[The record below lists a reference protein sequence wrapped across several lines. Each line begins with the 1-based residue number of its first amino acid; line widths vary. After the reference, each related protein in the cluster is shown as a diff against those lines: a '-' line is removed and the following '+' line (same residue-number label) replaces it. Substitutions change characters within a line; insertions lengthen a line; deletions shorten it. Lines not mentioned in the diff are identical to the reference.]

1 MKKSLLY
8 LSVFAAITL
17 AACTSENTALE
28 PEQNSEEDV
37 VEQTPKKELVY
48 TLNGE
53 EVIETDVDFVKINNT
68 NIQMIL
74 PSDYSYSDGNS
85 VDGNGNIASYNV
97 SVTGKEQYDGTRFY
111 FENELKKDSEEK
123 IEFKIRQKVT
133 MTGLEAELER
143 EEIDSA
149 KFDVLYKQSSPEV
162 IIYLAAKTFEG
173 QTHYISAYIFDP
185 EKLGYEDYVLK
196 ALDSIEFESEN

>member
-17 AACTSENTALE
+17 AACTNENTA
-28 PEQNSEEDV
+28 PEQEQKSEEA
-37 VEQTPKKELVY
+37 VEQTPKRELVY

-53 EVIETDVDFVKINNT
+53 EVIETDVEIVKINNT

-97 SVTGKEQYDGTRFY
+97 SVTGKDQYEGIRFY

-133 MTGLEAELER
+133 MTGLEAVLER

-149 KFDVLYKQSSPEV
+149 KFDVLYKLSSPEV

-173 QTHYISAYIFDP
+173 KTHYISAYIFEP
-185 EKLGYEDYVLK
+185 EKLGYEEYVLK
-196 ALDSIEFESEN
+196 VLDSIEFVAEN